1 MQRFSASCVTVILF
15 AVSFACSAGPRAE
28 DGGNGA
34 AEQGLFLSTPRK
46 LLPFVVMESGRVLAS
61 GGHDGSRT
69 LGSCEVF
76 EPETGRWRETGAL
89 RTRRRNHAAVRL
101 TDGRVLVMGG
111 SNGLAMGA
119 LADAEVYAPDTGTW
133 TEVRPMGVARNDPA
147 AVLLADGRVLV
158 AGGTDVDQRPLR
170 SAELFDPATGM
181 WSAASPPGFS
191 RGGAQTAV
199 VLANGK
205 ALFVSGLQAEL
216 YDPVTGLWEK
226 AGLTGGAAGTHRL
239 AHSVTLLPDGRVL
252 VVGGT
257 TARAAATA
265 EVYSPE
271 TGVWTLVGAPKVPRE
286 HHATVVLPDGAVL
299 MMGGEHYTTGAL
311 ASVERFDLKT
321 ETWSSAPALDEPRE
335 KLGALA
341 LGDGAVLVM
350 GGGNEAAGM
359 LSESERY
366 VPDACVVAPCAARE
380 LGGAEAVME
389 LSVAGQVE

>member
-1 MQRFSASCVTVILF
+1 MQRLSASCVTVIF
-15 AVSFACSAGPRAE
+15 FVFTFACSAGPRAE
-28 DGGNGA
+28 DGGAGA
-34 AEQGLFLSTPRK
+34 VGQGLSLSTPRK
-46 LLPFVVMESGRVLAS
+46 LLPFVVLEGGRVLAS
-61 GGHDGSRT
+61 GGHDGNRT
-69 LGSCEVF
+69 LRNCEVF
-76 EPETGRWRETGAL
+76 EPQTGRWQETGAM

-101 TDGRVLVMGG
+101 ADGRVLVTGG
-111 SNGLAMGA
+111 SNGVAMGA
-119 LADAEVYAPDTGTW
+119 LAEAEVYSPATGTW
-133 TEVRPMGVARNDPA
+133 TEVRPMAERRNDPA
-147 AVLLADGRVLV
+147 AVLLPDGRVLV

-170 SAELFDPATGM
+170 SAELFNPETET
-181 WSAASPPGFS
+181 WSAASASGFP
-191 RGGAQTAV
+191 RGGARTAV

-216 YDPVTGLWEK
+216 YDPATGLWEK
-226 AGLTGGAAGTHRL
+226 AGPVGGAAGTHRL

-271 TGVWTLVGAPKVPRE
+271 TGAWTLVGAPQVPRE
-286 HHATVVLPDGAVL
+286 HHATVVLPDGSVL

-321 ETWSSAPALDEPRE
+321 DTWSSAPALEEPRE

-350 GGGNEAAGM
+350 GGGNEAMGM

-366 VPDACVVAPCAARE
+366 VPGACDVAPCAAR
-380 LGGAEAVME
+380 GASGSEPVVE
-389 LSVAGQVE
+389 LSAAGRGE